1 MVWEKDAVLT
11 LRAGAACSVFETY
24 HPIEILKFKIVR
36 PVNALTYK
44 FYVCEFRNANT
55 SISEEFVGLRESR
68 DPK

>member
-24 HPIEILKFKIVR
+24 RTIEILKFKIVR

-44 FYVCEFRNANT
+44 FYVCEFRDANT